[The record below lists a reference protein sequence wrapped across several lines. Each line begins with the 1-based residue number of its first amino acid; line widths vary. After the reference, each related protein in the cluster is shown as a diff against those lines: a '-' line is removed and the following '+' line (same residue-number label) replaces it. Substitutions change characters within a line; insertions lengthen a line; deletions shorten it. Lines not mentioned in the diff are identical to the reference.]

1 MYRAHHHRQE
11 QQVSSLAP
19 AEAPSRVVTTFR
31 LGKLVTGAGQSLC
44 LVRAISDRTA
54 TLDID
59 VPFEADEAAVLEIG
73 RETIAGTL
81 VKLGGSRAEL
91 RCADPV
97 ELDTILASGGRRT
110 LPRVEVDAYA
120 RIEVGGLCIAAR
132 IRDISTGGMKLFAED
147 VLCVGDRVRVTVKGL
162 DARPGGTVRWCAGDH
177 AGIEFAEP
185 LPLVRLNAWLAGA
198 ALRDDRPIV
207 SKS

>member
-1 MYRAHHHRQE
+1 MYRTARLQE
-11 QQVSSLAP
+11 PQS
-19 AEAPSRVVTTFR
+19 PSMASVGAGARVVTTFR
-31 LGKLVTGAGQSLC
+31 VGKLVTGAGQSLC
-44 LVRAISDRTA
+44 LVRAISDRAA

-81 VKLGGSRAEL
+81 VKLGGRRAEM

-97 ELDTILASGGRRT
+97 ELDTILASGGRRI

-120 RIEVGGLCIAAR
+120 RIEVGGLCIAGR

-147 VLCVGDRVRVTVKGL
+147 VLCVGDRVRITVKGL
-162 DARPGGTVRWCAGDH
+162 DARPAGIVRWCSGDE

-185 LPLVRLNAWLAGA
+185 LPIAALNAWLTGA
-198 ALRDDRPIV
+198 ARRDDRPIV